1 VDEQEAREMAYHYVR
16 IHMQEKTRPGRLKQ
30 AAAGNGHDEP
40 VWEVEL
46 VSRTD
51 GTPERLLV
59 IGRDTGSIYGCHS
72 LVSSQ
77 EAAR

>member
-1 VDEQEAREMAYHYVR
+1 MAYHYVR
-16 IHMQEKTRPGRLKQ
+16 IHMQEKARPGRLTQ
-30 AAAGNGHDEP
+30 AAGNGYDEP

-51 GTPERLLV
+51 GTPETLLV

-77 EAAR
+77 QAAR